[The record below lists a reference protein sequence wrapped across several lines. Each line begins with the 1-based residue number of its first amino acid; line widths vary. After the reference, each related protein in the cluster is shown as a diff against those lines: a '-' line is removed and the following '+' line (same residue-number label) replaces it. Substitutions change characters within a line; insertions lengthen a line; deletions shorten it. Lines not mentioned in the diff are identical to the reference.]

1 MAHGDNGVI
10 SNSELKKGELLNK
23 IKFNNLSSEQ
33 INTLLKLTNK
43 YINKIKADKKKST
56 DNKRGFSYYG

>member
-43 YINKIKADKKKST
+43 YINKIKADK
-56 DNKRGFSYYG
+56 